1 MNESFVFYRSFADA
15 IRELP
20 AEQYKEVMIAL
31 ADYALDGIE
40 PCAATMS
47 PITNMVFTL
56 VKPQIDANTKRRE
69 SGRKGG
75 RPSKK
80 PMVSEETKEKK
91 PMVIENE
98 SDEKPNANANVNANV
113 KKDTPNGVQK
123 KAAPK
128 HKHGRYGNVLLTDTE
143 HLTLKTAYGEQ
154 QAEAAI
160 EYLDEYIEMKGYKA
174 KSHYLAIRK
183 WVFNAMKED
192 EIRRNRNGPK
202 QEESDDEFYARLER
216 EYL

>member
-1 MNESFVFYRSFADA
+1 MGNKNSFIMYADA
-15 IRELP
+15 IEYTAGMTDAQLGQLYRAQL
-20 AEQYKEVMIAL
+20 QYAN
-31 ADYALDGIE
+31 GIE
-40 PCAATMS
+40 PEITDDEVKGLWRIIKHQMNVNSDKYESKCEKMRANASKRKQKQAIATKS
-47 PITNMVFTL
+47 
-56 VKPQIDANTKRRE
+56 KQIE
-69 SGRKGG
+69 SDT
-75 RPSKK
+75 
-80 PMVSEETKEKK
+80 ETDTDTKEKDIPK
-91 PMVIENE
+91 GISKE
-98 SDEKPNANANVNANV
+98 
-113 KKDTPNGVQK
+113 

-143 HLTLKTAYGEQ
+143 YLTLKTAYGEQ

-192 EIRRNRNGPK
+192 EIRRNRNGPVK

-216 EYL
+216 EYSGI